1 MKHPAVVFRFR
12 LSGGQSIG
20 PKELRRLWAAACG
33 SEDVSVSRVVSAWGC
48 GDVGYTYSLC
58 GPARVV
64 TSPEIEKRTRES
76 LVAALPKAN
85 IVLTRM

>member
-1 MKHPAVVFRFR
+1 MKHPAVLFRFR

-20 PKELRRLWAAACG
+20 PDELRRLWAIACG
-33 SEDVSVSRVVSAWGC
+33 SEEVSVSRVVSAWGS
-48 GDVGYTYSLC
+48 GDIGHTYSLC

-64 TSPEIEKRTRES
+64 ASPEIEQRTRDS
-76 LVAALPKAN
+76 LTAALPKAN